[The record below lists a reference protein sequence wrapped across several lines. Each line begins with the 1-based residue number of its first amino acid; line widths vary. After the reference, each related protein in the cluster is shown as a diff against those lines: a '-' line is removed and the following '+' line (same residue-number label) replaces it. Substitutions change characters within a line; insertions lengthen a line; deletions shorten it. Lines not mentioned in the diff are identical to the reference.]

1 MAGLLAPR
9 GDESET
15 LDAVRGRGQAEPM
28 TDLHR
33 FQSFDG
39 VSIGYRVLG
48 EGWPTLMLHGFLA
61 SAEVNWFLP
70 GIAAAVAAAGRR
82 VIAPDLRG
90 HGRSDAPTDPAA
102 WPRDVLAM
110 DQAALIAHLHLS
122 DYDLVGYSLGARTA
136 VRMLARGARPRKL
149 VLAGMG
155 DRGLMEAGARA
166 AMFEDAIRHGDAARD
181 PRAGRRVRAMMAAG
195 GLKAEAML
203 GVLASFVATSAE
215 EIAAIDVPTLVAAGR
230 RDDDNGS
237 VEALAAMM
245 AAGRAVRVPGDHLS
259 AVMEPALASSITEF
273 LKD

>member
-1 MAGLLAPR
+1 
-9 GDESET
+9 
-15 LDAVRGRGQAEPM
+15 M

-48 EGWPTLMLHGFLA
+48 DPSGWPTLMLHGFLA
-61 SAEVNWFLP
+61 SAETNWFLP
-70 GIAAAVAAAGRR
+70 GIAAAVAASGPIGGRR

-110 DQAALIAHLHLS
+110 DQEALIAHLHLI

-136 VRMLARGARPRKL
+136 VRMLVRGAKPRKL
-149 VLAGMG
+149 ALGGMG
-155 DRGLMEAGARA
+155 DSGLMAAGARA
-166 AMFEDAIRHGDAARD
+166 AMFEDSIRHGDAARD
-181 PRAGRRVRAMMAAG
+181 PRAGRRVHAMMAAG
-195 GLKAEAML
+195 GLKPEAML
-203 GVLASFVATSAE
+203 GVLSSFVATTAE
-215 EIAAIDVPTLVAAGR
+215 EIAAIDVPALVVAGQ

-237 VEALAAMM
+237 VEGLAALMRD
-245 AAGRAVRVPGDHLS
+245 ARSARVPGDHLS
-259 AVMEPALASSITEF
+259 AVMEPALAGAIVDF